1 MFAGVVHACKWVAP
15 IVGVDEV
22 IGKCGTK
29 IEVDLNAEE
38 GDSTKSCGGVSFAE
52 KNGMMK
58 EIERVSFAEKNGM
71 MKEIELHEEVRGIS

>member
-1 MFAGVVHACKWVAP
+1 MFAGVVHACKWVAS

-29 IEVDLNAEE
+29 IEVGLNAEE

-58 EIERVSFAEKNGM
+58 EIEFN
-71 MKEIELHEEVRGIS
+71 EEVRGIS